1 MEERSMRRFER
12 HLAVFGTLLLFAAL
26 VGGCGTSGSREGQV
40 GTAQTSSVVV
50 QEGDPVIAGAS
61 GYVGSAAC
69 ASCHSTQFA
78 GWGKSLHNAPLKTL
92 AELGEAI
99 FINDA
104 NNHGVND
111 FKEGLDFNDPATDS
125 LITSS
130 AADNLF
136 ALRPNAPKLGFS
148 GGKFFM
154 TLGAVRYEVQR
165 TQGGNGY
172 WKQRYQT
179 RIGKS
184 YYILPVQ
191 YNETAKKYVAY
202 SQGNWYVGAA
212 PRLTQT
218 YGSDALV
225 VEMATLNTP
234 ATKKGASV
242 SWENRCAGCH
252 QTGLTLQ
259 KQTTTYAGTPVDEAV
274 TGYSEL
280 NIGCESCHGPGAAH
294 AASRNPAD
302 IINPDN
308 FKALGVAGLRQA
320 NMVCGRCHSRG
331 EGNFTLEGMNL
342 DTEYYSRS
350 NFGQVEFPVPG
361 NNFIDNSAGNP
372 FAILN
377 TSSAYY
383 GAGVATGSA
392 DPTAASWYTNWYNGF
407 GYTYNFPTYVAAKQ
421 HHQQWTDLEQGP
433 HSPDKAFS
441 DQVTCWSCHDPH
453 QAAGDHQVRDTIVE
467 NGVTIKTQN
476 DDDSLCLA
484 CHAGDDGPFVTL
496 TKAQIAT
503 IASGSPAP
511 AIATVVSAHT
521 GHSFNP
527 TASGNSAASRCSG
540 CHMPSTAKSAVNN
553 DIHNH
558 TFLII
563 KPNLSK
569 ATAGST
575 AGVRNSCNKCHP
587 TGDTRIDPTGLL
599 TGDAYLDALQAAY
612 DVKFP

>member
-1 MEERSMRRFER
+1 
-12 HLAVFGTLLLFAAL
+12 
-26 VGGCGTSGSREGQV
+26 
-40 GTAQTSSVVV
+40 VV
-50 QEGDPVIAGAS
+50 QEGDNVIAGAS
-61 GYVGSAAC
+61 GYIGSAAC
-69 ASCHSTQFA
+69 ATCHPTRFA
-78 GWGKSLHNAPLKTL
+78 GWGKSLHNAPLKTV
-92 AELGEAI
+92 AEFGEAI
-99 FINDA
+99 FVNDA
-104 NNHGVND
+104 NNNGVND

-136 ALRPNAPKLGFS
+136 ALRPNAPRLSFS

-165 TQGGNGY
+165 TQGGNGL
-172 WKQRYQT
+172 WKQRYHT

-184 YYILPVQ
+184 YYILPLQ

-202 SQGNWYVGAA
+202 SQGNWYTGAT
-212 PRLTQT
+212 PRFTQT

-234 ATKKGASV
+234 TTKKGASV

-302 IINPDN
+302 IVNPGN

-320 NMVCGRCHSRG
+320 NMVCGGCHSRG
-331 EGNFTLEGMNL
+331 EGNFTLAGMNL
-342 DTEYYSRS
+342 DTEYSSRS
-350 NFGQVEFPVPG
+350 ILGQVEFPLPG
-361 NNFIDNSAGNP
+361 ENFIDNSAGNP

-383 GAGVATGSA
+383 GAGVATGST
-392 DPTAASWYTNWYNGF
+392 DPAAASWYTNWYNGF
-407 GYTYNFPTYVAAKQ
+407 GYTYAFPTYVAAKQ
-421 HHQQWTDLEQGP
+421 HHQQWTDMEQGP
-433 HSPDKAFS
+433 HGTNKSFD
-441 DQVTCWSCHDPH
+441 VTCWSCHDPH
-453 QAAGDHQVRDTIVE
+453 APAGSHQIRDTIVE
-467 NGVTIKTQN
+467 NGITIKTRN

-484 CHAGDDGPFVTL
+484 CHAGSGDFAGL
-496 TKAQIAT
+496 TKAQVAA
-503 IASGSPAP
+503 IASGSPDP
-511 AIATVVSAHT
+511 ALISTVRMHT
-521 GHSFNP
+521 KHSFNP
-527 TASGNSAASRCSG
+527 TASGNDAASRCSG
-540 CHMPSTAKSAVNN
+540 CHMPKTAKSAVNN

-563 KPNLSK
+563 QPSLSK
-569 ATAGST
+569 TTAGST
-575 AGVRNSCNKCHP
+575 AGVRNSCDGCHP
-587 TGDTRIDPTGLL
+587 AGDTKTGIDTSLA
-599 TGDAYLDALQAAY
+599 GDAYLTVLQEAY
-612 DVKFP
+612 DIKFR